1 MKKGGLG
8 FGRKTSKKK
17 TQNKKLR
24 NNLSEISHAF
34 LATISTS
41 KTRRFIIEKK
51 SFWKKILG
59 KKNLRKKL
67 AEIAQSLL
75 VTISTD

>member
-1 MKKGGLG
+1 MEEKL
-8 FGRKTSKKK
+8 RKK
-17 TQNKKLR
+17 TQNKKL
-24 NNLSEISHAF
+24 LAEISHAF
-34 LATISTS
+34 LVTISTS